1 MKQIN
6 LTHLLCSVII
16 VLIIAAPV
24 NVVAQ
29 EHPAEH
35 PQDKAALNPETLAK
49 EIEQYA
55 KNESKLKGGYF
66 LLYDEKSKTP
76 LALTLDKVHKDK
88 LSKVGDDVYFACSD
102 FKGTD
107 GKNYDVD
114 FFMKK
119 TESGL
124 ELTELTVH
132 KVNGKARYTWYED
145 SGVWKQKEK

>member
-1 MKQIN
+1 MKRIN
-6 LTHLLCSVII
+6 LTHLLCSII
-16 VLIIAAPV
+16 VALIIAAPV
-24 NVVAQ
+24 NVIAQ

-49 EIEQYA
+49 EIEQYV

-66 LLYDEKSKTP
+66 LLYDDKSETP
-76 LALTLDKVHKDK
+76 LILTLDKVHKER
-88 LSKVGDDVYFACSD
+88 LSKVGDDLYFACSD

-119 TESGL
+119 TGSGL
-124 ELTELTVH
+124 ELTELTIH

-145 SGVWKQKEK
+145 SGVWKRKEK